1 MNKTHIK
8 ATAILSLLIFVTLSV
23 TIVLM
28 FAFTLLLVK
37 FGIVDTGNWKISV
50 LVLGF
55 LSIFIGTLISILIS
69 KNQIRTV
76 INISNATQE
85 VTKGNFDIELDENI
99 KATEINTMVHNFNRM
114 IKELKN
120 TELFRNDFIEN
131 VSHEFKTP
139 LSAIEG
145 YATLLQKKDLSRDKQ
160 IEYTKKILFNTK
172 RLSSLTGNILLLSRL
187 ENQEIEVKKENY
199 SLDEQLREI
208 ILLFEPQWTN
218 KNLELDIELESIDYF
233 GNKELLAQVWQNIIG
248 NAIKFVS
255 DNGKI
260 RVILLR
266 DNNIIK
272 VLIVDNGIGMSSDV
286 IQRIYEK
293 FYQGDESHSTFGNGL
308 GLALSKRIIDLH
320 NGNIQVSS
328 KEGKGT
334 TFTIILPTINQ
345 YMV

>member
-8 ATAILSLLIFVTLSV
+8 ATAIISLLIFVTLSV

-28 FAFTLLLVK
+28 LAFTLLLVK

-99 KATEINTMVHNFNRM
+99 KATEINTMVRNFNKM

-145 YATLLQKKDLSRDKQ
+145 YATLLQKKDLSKDKQ
-160 IEYTKKILFNTK
+160 IEYTKKIE
-172 RLSSLTGNILLLSRL
+172 SVI
-187 ENQEIEVKKENY
+187 KK
-199 SLDEQLREI
+199 
-208 ILLFEPQWTN
+208 
-218 KNLELDIELESIDYF
+218 
-233 GNKELLAQVWQNIIG
+233 
-248 NAIKFVS
+248 
-255 DNGKI
+255 
-260 RVILLR
+260 
-266 DNNIIK
+266 
-272 VLIVDNGIGMSSDV
+272 M
-286 IQRIYEK
+286 
-293 FYQGDESHSTFGNGL
+293 
-308 GLALSKRIIDLH
+308 
-320 NGNIQVSS
+320 
-328 KEGKGT
+328 
-334 TFTIILPTINQ
+334 
-345 YMV
+345 

>member
-1 MNKTHIK
+1 M
-8 ATAILSLLIFVTLSV
+8 LSV
-23 TIVLM
+23 T
-28 FAFTLLLVK
+28 LLLIR
-37 FGIVDTGNWKISV
+37 FGIVDSQNWKISIII
-50 LVLGF
+50 LGLF
-55 LSIFIGTLISILIS
+55 SNFIGILTSMLIS
-69 KNQIRTV
+69 KKQIRTV
-76 INISNATQE
+76 INISNAPKE
-85 VTKGNFDIELDENI
+85 VTKGNFDIKLDENI
-99 KATEINTMVHNFNRM
+99 KAAEINTIVCNFNKM

-145 YATLLQKKDLSRDKQ
+145 YATLLQKKDLSKDKQ

-172 RLSSLTGNILLLSRL
+172 CLSSLTSNILLLSRL
-187 ENQEIEVKKENY
+187 ENQEIEVTKENY
-199 SLDEQLREI
+199 SLNEQIREI
-208 ILLFEPQWTN
+208 LLLFEPQWTN

-248 NAIKFVS
+248 NAIKFVP

-260 RVILLR
+260 RIVLLR
-266 DNNIIK
+266 EKNTIK
-272 VLIVDNGIGMSSDV
+272 VLIVDNGIVMNSNV

-293 FYQGDESHSTFGNGL
+293 FYQGDESHSTSGKGL

-334 TFTIILPTINQ
+334 TFSIILPAID
-345 YMV
+345 

>member
-233 GNKELLAQVWQNIIG
+233 GNKELLVQVWQNIIG

>member
-28 FAFTLLLVK
+28 LAFTLLLVK

-99 KATEINTMVHNFNRM
+99 KATEINTMVRNFNKM

-145 YATLLQKKDLSRDKQ
+145 YATLLQKKDLSKDKQ

-260 RVILLR
+260 RIILLR

-293 FYQGDESHSTFGNGL
+293 FYQGDESHSTSGNGL

-334 TFTIILPTINQ
+334 TFTTILPTINQ